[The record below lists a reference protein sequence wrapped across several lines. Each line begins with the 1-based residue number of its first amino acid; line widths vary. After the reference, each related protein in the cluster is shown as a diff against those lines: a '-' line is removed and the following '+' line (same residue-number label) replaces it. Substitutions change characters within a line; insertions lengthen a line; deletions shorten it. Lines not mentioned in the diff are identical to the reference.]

1 MPASSRLTPLATF
14 FEAYSSHDLAR
25 LDARSQNQGVDL
37 PSGLTIIHARIVSA
51 KYPLNAPVRLI
62 WKPFRGPLSEAAAV
76 PVRALL
82 SRGITTHPYAWGSKI
97 SRLMRWEEVSRQA
110 NSD

>member
-1 MPASSRLTPLATF
+1 VKITVCWQRMRRTWLAPWC
-14 FEAYSSHDLAR
+14 
-25 LDARSQNQGVDL
+25 RS
-37 PSGLTIIHARIVSA
+37 IVGNKVWGSQ
-51 KYPLNAPVRLI
+51 
-62 WKPFRGPLSEAAAV
+62 EAAV
-76 PVRALL
+76 PVRVLL